1 MGGASKARKRLVWR
15 SCTIAITSLGAALA
29 IASTGAASG
38 DRLSIG
44 SGVSSTAQSDTE
56 KTVTAGVYSKE
67 QAAAGKKLYSDI
79 CSSCHLENLGGD
91 TMSPALAGDAFM
103 SQWENKNLRAIYS
116 RIIST
121 MPTDAPGTLPEKTV
135 VDIVAY
141 LLEANGFPAG
151 SAALETANEMNT
163 IRVTRAK

>member
-1 MGGASKARKRLVWR
+1 MGGASEVRGKLASR
-15 SCTIAITSLGAALA
+15 CGTIGVVSLGAALMV
-29 IASTGAASG
+29 ASSSAASG
-38 DRLSIG
+38 RWPAIG
-44 SGVSSTAQSDTE
+44 SGSSTAQSDTE
-56 KTVTAGVYSKE
+56 KTVAAGVYSKE

-79 CSSCHLENLGGD
+79 CSSCHQENLSGD
-91 TMSPALAGDAFM
+91 TMSPALVGDAFM
-103 SQWENKNLRAIYS
+103 TQWENKYLRAIYS

-163 IRVTRAK
+163 IRVTRPK